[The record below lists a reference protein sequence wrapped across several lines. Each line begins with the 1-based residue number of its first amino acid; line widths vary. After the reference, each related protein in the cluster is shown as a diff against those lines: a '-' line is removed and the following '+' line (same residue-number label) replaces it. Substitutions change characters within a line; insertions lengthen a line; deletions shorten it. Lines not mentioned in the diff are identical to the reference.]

1 MKTSYG
7 WKLLPY
13 LRPYRLRFFW
23 ALSQV
28 FVTAGFGCSSL
39 GPCKWSSRP
48 DLGVRTKQPPRGG
61 RFQETGNEAELLRAL
76 PAGSL
81 TVEQIRPWRGPA
93 FPSM

>member
-28 FVTAGFGCSSL
+28 FLIAGFEL
-39 GPCKWSSRP
+39 LKRLTRSSRGAFR
-48 DLGVRTKQPPRGG
+48 LVRRH
-61 RFQETGNEAELLRAL
+61 A
-76 PAGSL
+76 
-81 TVEQIRPWRGPA
+81 VHC
-93 FPSM
+93 